1 MLLALGQPRQATQ
14 TGTRLGKLLRS
25 QRLDIPTSIKFCPK
39 AETVEPSQ
47 QRYALSLPH
56 RGSIKQTLWH
66 AAISW
71 AIGEIQRTWCPS
83 LHSISWAACS
93 LASREF
99 VFSSAPFEEI
109 ADAMLNSF
117 FKAKDSIQGT
127 QNKLFV
133 RMSTLGTAAVLMDF
147 SE

>member
-1 MLLALGQPRQATQ
+1 
-14 TGTRLGKLLRS
+14 
-25 QRLDIPTSIKFCPK
+25 
-39 AETVEPSQ
+39 
-47 QRYALSLPH
+47 
-56 RGSIKQTLWH
+56 
-66 AAISW
+66 
-71 AIGEIQRTWCPS
+71 
-83 LHSISWAACS
+83 